1 MSDPHL
7 ATARARRLIQLTEQL
22 TARLEAETAAFE
34 SRRPQEI
41 AAGMAETQELA
52 NAYRR
57 ESAQLKADPS
67 QLKAAPAAER
77 QALMRATQAFEAVLA
92 VHSRAVEAARV
103 ISEGLVKAIAAEVAA
118 ARAPG
123 AGYAAGGRAIA
134 GDGRAVALNR
144 SA

>member
-7 ATARARRLIQLTEQL
+7 ATPRVWRLIQLTEQL
-22 TARLEAETAAFE
+22 TARLETETAAFQAH
-34 SRRPQEI
+34 RPQDVI
-41 AAGMAETQELA
+41 AGMAETQELA

-57 ESAQLKADPS
+57 ESAQLKAAPS
-67 QLKAAPAAER
+67 VLHAAAAGER
-77 QALMRATQAFEAVLA
+77 QALVRATQTFEAVLA
-92 VHSRAVEAARV
+92 VHGRAVEAARV

-118 ARAPG
+118 ARTPP